1 MQARAI
7 SKFVRISPRKARL
20 VVDAIRGKGVNDA
33 LRIVS
38 LSTKKAARPIRKAL
52 ESAIANAENNYDV
65 DVDDLVV
72 VKATVDMGRALRRLR
87 PRAYGRAD
95 IIRRPT
101 SHITI
106 VVGDRESES

>member
-1 MQARAI
+1 MEARAVARFI
-7 SKFVRISPRKARL
+7 RVSPRKARL
-20 VVDAIRGKGVNDA
+20 LIDSIRGKDIDEA
-33 LRIVS
+33 LRIVQ

-52 ESAIANAENNYDV
+52 ESAIANAENNYEV
-65 DVDDLVV
+65 DVDDLY
-72 VKATVDMGRALRRLR
+72 VKTAMVDMGRALRRLR

-106 VVGDRESES
+106 VVGDRGNA

>member
-1 MQARAI
+1 MEARAI
-7 SKFVRISPRKARL
+7 SRYVRISPRKARL
-20 VVDAIRGKGVNDA
+20 VIDAIRGKDVSEA
-33 LRIVS
+33 LRIVH
-38 LSTKKAARPIRKAL
+38 LSTKRAATPIRKTL

-65 DVDDLVV
+65 DVDDLLVV
-72 VKATVDMGRALRRLR
+72 RASVDMGRALRRLK

-106 VVGDRESES
+106 VVGDRESEA

>member
-1 MQARAI
+1 METRAI
-7 SKFVRISPRKARL
+7 SRYVRISPRKARL
-20 VVDAIRGKGVNDA
+20 VIDAIRGKDVSEA
-33 LRIVS
+33 LRIVH
-38 LSTKKAARPIRKAL
+38 LSTKRAATPIRKTL

-65 DVDDLVV
+65 DVDDLFVV
-72 VKATVDMGRALRRLR
+72 RASVDMGRALRRLK

-106 VVGDRESES
+106 VVGDRESEA